1 MTPPPGPQAA
11 PDPAPGW
18 LVPGAL
24 VLRLM
29 LVAAL
34 AVALSGAVAAWPN
47 TPATQAHDQQCHALY
62 NCTSSDLQETHRN
75 GIKCIKKACRGVP
88 RTCSHAACRLPLV
101 TGTFAVKNH
110 GNLSPCRLATRGAG
124 AVLELPFTPR

>member
-29 LVAAL
+29 LVAVAL
-34 AVALSGAVAAWPN
+34 AGW
-47 TPATQAHDQQCHALY
+47 
-62 NCTSSDLQETHRN
+62 
-75 GIKCIKKACRGVP
+75 
-88 RTCSHAACRLPLV
+88 
-101 TGTFAVKNH
+101 
-110 GNLSPCRLATRGAG
+110 
-124 AVLELPFTPR
+124 